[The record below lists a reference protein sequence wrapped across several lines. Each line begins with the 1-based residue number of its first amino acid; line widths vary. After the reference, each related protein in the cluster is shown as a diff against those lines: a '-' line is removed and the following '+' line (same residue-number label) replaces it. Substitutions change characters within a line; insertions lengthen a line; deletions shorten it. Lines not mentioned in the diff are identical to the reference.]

1 MRATFS
7 LLSGAP
13 NRTELC
19 FSKKRNHNLHQ
30 GFFYLFLLIHKE
42 YTCWYFQNFS
52 IMNSPFFL
60 ENGVAL
66 FLFGTASTFSGSVN
80 ISSNFVPSRSRMKDK
95 CIWTMILNLSGMEFL
110 SLFTNLSASV
120 WRRRTAGVDIS
131 YAVRQM
137 QKNLP
142 QNQKD
147 SGVWPAL
154 SLKKDRY
161 TKYRHKNI
169 APKSKRNM
177 ACFITKIEMS

>member
-60 ENGVAL
+60 ENGVVL

-137 QKNLP
+137 QKFT
-142 QNQKD
+142 
-147 SGVWPAL
+147 S
-154 SLKKDRY
+154 
-161 TKYRHKNI
+161 
-169 APKSKRNM
+169 KSKRQWSM
-177 ACFITKIEMS
+177 TCFILKKR

>member
-60 ENGVAL
+60 ENGVVL

-137 QKNLP
+137 QNIY
-142 QNQKD
+142 
-147 SGVWPAL
+147 
-154 SLKKDRY
+154 LKIKKTVEYDLLY
-161 TKYRHKNI
+161 
-169 APKSKRNM
+169 P
-177 ACFITKIEMS
+177 